1 MLNLLEASYNVG
13 QRKGCEQPEAAG
25 MIERHSGAVLI
36 ALPRDMAEHIGLHN
50 AKGPRGNRSDS
61 RRHARLLHVV
71 ARHLSP
77 PVSGHPARQIMLMLK
92 PLSEKRP
99 RKEI

>member
-36 ALPRDMAEHIGLHN
+36 ALPRDVAEQIGLHN
-50 AKGPRGNRSDS
+50 AKARRGNRSDS
-61 RRHARLLHVV
+61 RRRV
-71 ARHLSP
+71 
-77 PVSGHPARQIMLMLK
+77 Q
-92 PLSEKRP
+92 
-99 RKEI
+99 